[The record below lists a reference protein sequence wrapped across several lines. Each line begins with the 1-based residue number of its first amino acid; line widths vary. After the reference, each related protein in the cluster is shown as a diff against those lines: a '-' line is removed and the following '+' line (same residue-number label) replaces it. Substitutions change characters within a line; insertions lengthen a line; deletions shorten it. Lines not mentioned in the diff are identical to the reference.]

1 MVQGQYEWNVIVF
14 CPFPGF
20 NQCGDLCFDVA
31 VCRHDAFGLIGG
43 PTGVYDQCFSIV
55 AQGWQRHAFCC
66 IDVFDILNIN
76 AIFFLIAEELK
87 GTKTAMEDLIR
98 IN

>member
-1 MVQGQYEWNVIVF
+1 MPINDSMNMVQRQYEWNVIVF

-20 NQCGDLCFDVA
+20 NQCSDLCLDVS
-31 VCRHDAFGLIGG
+31 VCRYDTFGFIGG
-43 PTGVYDQCFSIV
+43 PTGVYDHCFSIV

-76 AIFFLIAEELK
+76 AIFLRDVFLLFTII
-87 GTKTAMEDLIR
+87 G
-98 IN
+98 